1 MPSHGYTIYTGRN
14 FKYEYVEKEL
24 IRRYFNNTATPEE
37 QQAVTRWLSDN
48 ASREDVLAMIQEEW
62 LEFGAAAD
70 TPAPFEKV
78 LSQALNREKKEAKVV
93 SVRRWRT
100 LGITAAA
107 CVAFLF
113 AGIGIGYLVSA
124 DGANAMPNLSA
135 VRQGDRTTITL
146 SDGTEVILTKT
157 SRLLLDEPTSVHQTV
172 YLEGEASFNVSD
184 ENKPLIIKT
193 KDIVTTA
200 KGSNVSIS
208 ALPSDSLVKV
218 SVNKGK
224 AEVKPNTEKF
234 YPLTKLRIPEKKDS
248 SNVAAA
254 NPAVDDR
261 PKILPLIKLRPVVVK
276 ENEQMTFNRHSG
288 DTNIGLASSDSLS
301 IRNDQ

>member
-1 MPSHGYTIYTGRN
+1 M
-14 FKYEYVEKEL
+14 EKEL

-37 QQAVTRWLSDN
+37 QLVVTRWLSDN
-48 ASREDVLAMIQEEW
+48 ASREDVLAMIQTEW
-62 LEFGAAAD
+62 LEFGDAAD
-70 TPAPFEKV
+70 TPPPFEKV
-78 LSQALNREKKEAKVV
+78 FAESNRREQQEAKVV
-93 SVRRWRT
+93 SMRKWKAYRV
-100 LGITAAA
+100 TAAA
-107 CVAFLF
+107 CVGFLI
-113 AGIGIGYLVSA
+113 AGIGIGFLVSSDKA
-124 DGANAMPNLSA
+124 AAMPGLSA

-146 SDGTEVILTKT
+146 GDGTEVILSKT
-157 SRLLLDEPTSVHQTV
+157 SRLLLDESSAVHQTV
-172 YLEGEASFNVSD
+172 YLEGEASFNVSN

-200 KGSNVSIS
+200 RGSRVSIS

-234 YPLTKLRIPEKKDS
+234 YPLIKLRPPKKRDS
-248 SNVAAA
+248 TSIAAA
-254 NPAVDDR
+254 NSAAEDR

-288 DTNIGLASSDSLS
+288 DTNIGIASSDSLS